1 MYVFTDLCG
10 FACALV
16 LTLSPWIGLSSVV
29 YVQRIQCELPLFSHQ
44 VSTYR
49 NTNSLMRESHRA
61 AEGSMAYVSDKG
73 ELYVRTRDGWRK
85 VQVLHAFTV
94 PQ

>member
-1 MYVFTDLCG
+1 M
-10 FACALV
+10 
-16 LTLSPWIGLSSVV
+16 
-29 YVQRIQCELPLFSHQ
+29 IQCELPLSSPQ
-44 VSTYR
+44 VTTYR
-49 NTNSLMRESHRA
+49 NTITLMRESHRA